1 MRIGGLNSFSLS
13 DFPGHVAAVV
23 FTQGCNFRC
32 PYCHNGSLIPMD
44 PPTDLS
50 GRQTDLSGQ
59 QTDALIP
66 LEEVFLFLEMRR
78 GQLNGVVVSGGEP
91 TLQPDISRFFH
102 RVRSMDYQIKL
113 DTNGSRPEVLAELL
127 LEGLVDFIAMDIKAP
142 FALYDRLTGVYAPKE
157 RLEESIALIAQSGI
171 DHEFRTTVVEPL
183 LSEDDLQAIQEMVP
197 QGSRHRLQE
206 FRPENA
212 FDPVLR
218 VSVEMGDKKSLFEQS
233 RPPRLYPG

>member
-44 PPTDLS
+44 PPTGLS
-50 GRQTDLSGQ
+50 GRQTDLSGR

-102 RVRSMDYQIKL
+102 RVRSMDYKIKL

-142 FALYDRLTGVYAPKE
+142 FALYDRLTGVCAPKE

-183 LSEDDLQAIQEMVP
+183 LSEDDLQVIQEMVP
-197 QGSRHRLQE
+197 QGSRHHFQE

-212 FDPVLR
+212 LDPVLR
-218 VSVEMGDKKSLFEQS
+218 VAVEVGDKKSLFE
-233 RPPRLYPG
+233 RLGERMGQDV

>member
-13 DFPGHVAAVV
+13 DFPSHVAAVV

-44 PPTDLS
+44 PPTS
-50 GRQTDLSGQ
+50 
-59 QTDALIP
+59 ALIP
-66 LEEVFLFLEMRR
+66 LEEVFLFLEKRR

-91 TLQPDISRFFH
+91 TLQPDISLFFY

-113 DTNGSRPEVLAELL
+113 DTNGSRPEALAELL

-142 FALYDRLTGVYAPKE
+142 FELYDRLTGVCAPKE
-157 RLEESIALIAQSGI
+157 QLEESIALIAQSGI

-183 LSEDDLQAIQEMVP
+183 LSERDLQAIQEMVP
-197 QGSRHRLQE
+197 YGSRHHFQE

-212 FDPVLR
+212 LDPVLR
-218 VSVEMGDKKSLFEQS
+218 AAVAVKNNVLQVA
-233 RPPRLYPG
+233 

>member
-44 PPTDLS
+44 PPTS
-50 GRQTDLSGQ
+50 T
-59 QTDALIP
+59 LIP
-66 LEEVFLFLEMRR
+66 LEEVFRFLDMRR

-91 TLQPDISRFFH
+91 TLQPDISLFFNGI
-102 RVRSMDYQIKL
+102 RSMGYQIKL
-113 DTNGSRPEVLAELL
+113 DTNGSRPEVLAGLL

-142 FALYDRLTGVYAPKE
+142 FALYDRLTGVCAPKE

-212 FDPVLR
+212 LDPVLQ
-218 VSVEMGDKKSLFEQS
+218 VSV
-233 RPPRLYPG
+233 

>member
-1 MRIGGLNSFSLS
+1 VRIGGLNSFSLS

-44 PPTDLS
+44 PPTGLS
-50 GRQTDLSGQ
+50 GRQTGV
-59 QTDALIP
+59 LIP
-66 LEEVFLFLEMRR
+66 LEEVFRFLDMRQ
-78 GQLNGVVVSGGEP
+78 GQLNGLVVSGGEP

-102 RVRSMDYQIKL
+102 RVRSMGYQIKL
-113 DTNGSRPEVLAELL
+113 DTNGSRPEVLVELL
-127 LEGLVDFIAMDIKAP
+127 LEDLVDFIAMDIKAP
-142 FALYDRLTGVYAPKE
+142 FALYDRLTGVCAPKE

-183 LSEDDLQAIQEMVP
+183 LSEDDLQVIQEMVP
-197 QGSRHRLQE
+197 QGSRYRLQE

-212 FDPVLR
+212 LDPVLR
-218 VSVEMGDKKSLFEQS
+218 VAVEVGDKNRFLSD
-233 RPPRLYPG
+233 

>member
-23 FTQGCNFRC
+23 FMQGCNFRC

-44 PPTDLS
+44 PPTS
-50 GRQTDLSGQ
+50 
-59 QTDALIP
+59 ALIP
-66 LEEVFLFLEMRR
+66 LEEVFLFLEKRR

-91 TLQPDISRFFH
+91 TLQSDISLFFH
-102 RVRSMDYQIKL
+102 RVRSMGYQIKL
-113 DTNGSRPEVLAELL
+113 DTNGSRPEALAELL
-127 LEGLVDFIAMDIKAP
+127 MEGLVDFIAMDIKAP
-142 FALYDRLTGVYAPKE
+142 FELYGRLTGVCAPKE
-157 RLEESIALIAQSGI
+157 QLEESIALIAQSGI

-183 LSEDDLQAIQEMVP
+183 LSERDLQAIQAMVP
-197 QGSRHRLQE
+197 YGSRHRLQE

-218 VSVEMGDKKSLFEQS
+218 AAVAVKNNVLQVA
-233 RPPRLYPG
+233 